1 MLFQPIK
8 LQIFFIITIKDIKNN
23 YLTTADYN
31 KFTSNILHKK
41 ITSEKVVNESILNE
55 EIKTWVTKEE
65 MGTLTTK
72 AELKAEQGKIVK
84 LQTYDWSL
92 FISQS

>member
-1 MLFQPIK
+1 M
-8 LQIFFIITIKDIKNN
+8 
-23 YLTTADYN
+23 
-31 KFTSNILHKK
+31 
-41 ITSEKVVNESILNE
+41 NE

>member
-1 MLFQPIK
+1 M
-8 LQIFFIITIKDIKNN
+8 QIFCIITIKDIKNN
-23 YLTTADYN
+23 YLTTSDYN
-31 KFTSNILHKK
+31 KFTSNILHEK

-55 EIKTWVTKEE
+55 EIKTRVTKEE

-84 LQTYDWSL
+84 LQTYD
-92 FISQS
+92 